1 MIYPNKNINTGVLS
15 GLRIENTFG
24 PLEKECLQ
32 VLSLPYENVSVWTYK
47 KGTYSKLISEINP
60 AVNQLYYW
68 KNFGILFKYARA
80 FTSAFESFIEMDYN
94 WIKNFDHF
102 KKIEELHYPKL
113 TKYMN
118 DNFIFDYHLTNI
130 YDRGEVLDLSYF
142 FDNKKLFNELYENET
157 FFFSVQHLVS
167 AFSIYRNYHMHLS
180 IPTSLTK
187 RYNQVYDKS
196 YGAFALPRLEIAIIQ
211 ATKAVEVLLDKPSKN
226 KEKIEERWLK
236 LFNIDPN
243 KKFLD
248 TELSY
253 VNYYAYLHNEIKD
266 NITQYIKTE
275 PFDRLYGVAI
285 QAQEFARKL
294 VNSYYEKLI
303 SSSNKKDKSIT
314 FGKEVELRIKS
325 RKI

>member
-15 GLRIENTFG
+15 GLHIGNTFG

-80 FTSAFESFIEMDYN
+80 FTSAFESFIELDYN
-94 WIKNFDHF
+94 WIKNFDRF

-113 TKYMN
+113 AKYMN

-130 YDRGEVLDLSYF
+130 YDRGEVLNLSYF
-142 FDNKKLFNELYENET
+142 FDNKKLFKELYVNDT

-167 AFSIYRNYHMHLS
+167 AFSIFRNYHMHLS

-187 RYNQVYDKS
+187 RYNQIYDKS
-196 YGAFALPRLEIAIIQ
+196 YEAFALPRLEIAIIE
-211 ATKAVEVLLDKPSKN
+211 ATKAIEGLLNKSSS
-226 KEKIEERWLK
+226 KEKITERWVK

-253 VNYYAYLHNEIKD
+253 VNYYANLLNEIKN
-266 NITQYIKTE
+266 NITQYIKSKA
-275 PFDRLYGVAI
+275 FDRLHVMAI

-294 VNSYYEKLI
+294 IVSYYEKLI
-303 SSSNKKDKSIT
+303 SSSNKEDKTIT
-314 FGKEVELRIKS
+314 FGEEVELRIKS

>member
-15 GLRIENTFG
+15 GLRIGKTFG
-24 PLEKECLQ
+24 PTEKECLQ

-47 KGTYSKLISEINP
+47 RGTCSKLISEINP

-68 KNFGILFKYARA
+68 KSFGILFKYAWA
-80 FTSAFESFIEMDYN
+80 FTSAFESFIELDYN
-94 WIKNFDHF
+94 WIKNFDRF

-130 YDRGEVLDLSYF
+130 YDRGEVLNLSYF
-142 FDNKKLFNELYENET
+142 FNHKKLFRELYVNDT

-167 AFSIYRNYHMHLS
+167 AFSIFRNYHMHLS
-180 IPTSLTK
+180 IPTSLTN
-187 RYNQVYDKS
+187 RYNQIYDKS
-196 YGAFALPRLEIAIIQ
+196 YEAFALPRLEIAIIEV
-211 ATKAVEVLLDKPSKN
+211 TKAVESLLNKPNS
-226 KEKIEERWLK
+226 KEKITERWVK
-236 LFNIDPN
+236 IFNIDPN
-243 KKFLD
+243 KMFLD

-253 VNYYAYLHNEIKD
+253 VNYYAYLLNEIKN
-266 NITQYIKTE
+266 NITQYIKSK
-275 PFDRLYGVAI
+275 PFDRLHVMAI

-294 VNSYYEKLI
+294 VVNYYEKLI
-303 SSSNKKDKSIT
+303 PSSNKEDKSIT
-314 FGKEVELRIKS
+314 FGEEVELRIKS

>member
-1 MIYPNKNINTGVLS
+1 MMYPNKNINTGVLS
-15 GLRIENTFG
+15 GLHIRNTFG
-24 PLEKECLQ
+24 LSEKECLQ

-47 KGTYSKLISEINP
+47 KGAYSKLISEINP

-80 FTSAFESFIEMDYN
+80 FTSAFESFIELDYN
-94 WIKNFDHF
+94 WIRNFDRF
-102 KKIEELHYPKL
+102 KKIEKLHYPKL
-113 TKYMN
+113 TKFMN

-142 FDNKKLFNELYENET
+142 FDNKKLFKELYVNDA

-167 AFSIYRNYHMHLS
+167 AFSIFRNYHMHLS

-187 RYNQVYDKS
+187 RYNQIYDKS
-196 YGAFALPRLEIAIIQ
+196 YEAFTLPRLEIAIIE
-211 ATKAVEVLLDKPSKN
+211 ATKAIEGLLNKPSSI
-226 KEKIEERWLK
+226 EKITKRWEK

-253 VNYYAYLHNEIKD
+253 VNYYAYLLNEIKN
-266 NITQYIKTE
+266 NITQNIKSN
-275 PFDRLYGVAI
+275 PFDRLNVMAI

-294 VNSYYEKLI
+294 IVSYYEKLI
-303 SSSNKKDKSIT
+303 SSSNVEDKSIT
-314 FGKEVELRIKS
+314 FGEEVELRIKS

>member
-15 GLRIENTFG
+15 GLLIENTFG

-47 KGTYSKLISEINP
+47 KGTYSKLISDINP
-60 AVNQLYYW
+60 KVNQLYYW
-68 KNFGILFKYARA
+68 KNFGILFKYAKA
-80 FTSAFESFIEMDYN
+80 FTSAFESFIELDYN
-94 WIKNFDHF
+94 WIKNFDRF

-142 FDNKKLFNELYENET
+142 FDNKKLFKELYVNDT

-167 AFSIYRNYHMHLS
+167 AFSILRNYRINLS
-180 IPTSLTK
+180 ISTGLKK

-196 YGAFALPRLEIAIIQ
+196 YEAFALPRLEISIIQ
-211 ATKAVEVLLDKPSKN
+211 ATKAVEGLLNKPSKN
-226 KEKIEERWLK
+226 KEKIVERWVK

-243 KKFLD
+243 KNFLD

-253 VNYYAYLHNEIKD
+253 VNYYAYLINEIRD
-266 NITQYIKTE
+266 NITRYVKSK
-275 PFDRLYGVAI
+275 PYDRIHVMAI
-285 QAQEFARKL
+285 QAHEFARKL
-294 VNSYYEKLI
+294 IVSYYEKLI
-303 SSSNKKDKSIT
+303 SSTNKEDKSIT
-314 FGKEVELRIKS
+314 FGEEVELKIKS